1 MTGQRIVYLAD
12 ASSIHTRR
20 WAAEFVRRGYEVHVL
35 SFLPGEI
42 PGASVETFDAGPVQ
56 EGGGNWRYLLHMPAL
71 RRRMQQLRPAILHA
85 HYLTSYGL
93 LAALTGVHPLVLTA
107 WGSDVLV
114 TPHHSRTYRVLLRFT
129 LARAD
134 LVTSDA
140 RSMSEELRRYGLSH
154 ERLLTVP
161 LGVDL
166 RLFNGTARDWP
177 AIGSNLIST
186 RQLSPNTNLD
196 TVLGA
201 FELARQKIPGLRLAV
216 VGEGPEGPCL
226 RALAHQMGLSVCMSW
241 LGNLGQHRLPG
252 LLRAADLY
260 LALTLS
266 DSTSVSLLEAMACGA
281 LPIVSDLPA
290 NREWVQS
297 HRNGILVSPKDR
309 QAAATAIVE
318 AARDVEFRRQ
328 AARRNAAMIAQRANW
343 EQNMTHVEQAYQALM
358 ATGVKG

>member
-1 MTGQRIVYLAD
+1 
-12 ASSIHTRR
+12 
-20 WAAEFVRRGYEVHVL
+20 
-35 SFLPGEI
+35 
-42 PGASVETFDAGPVQ
+42 
-56 EGGGNWRYLLHMPAL
+56 
-71 RRRMQQLRPAILHA
+71 
-85 HYLTSYGL
+85 
-93 LAALTGVHPLVLTA
+93 
-107 WGSDVLV
+107 
-114 TPHHSRTYRVLLRFT
+114 
-129 LARAD
+129 
-134 LVTSDA
+134 
-140 RSMSEELRRYGLSH
+140 
-154 ERLLTVP
+154 
-161 LGVDL
+161 
-166 RLFNGTARDWP
+166 
-177 AIGSNLIST
+177 
-186 RQLSPNTNLD
+186 
-196 TVLGA
+196 
-201 FELARQKIPGLRLAV
+201 
-216 VGEGPEGPCL
+216 
-226 RALAHQMGLSVCMSW
+226 MSW